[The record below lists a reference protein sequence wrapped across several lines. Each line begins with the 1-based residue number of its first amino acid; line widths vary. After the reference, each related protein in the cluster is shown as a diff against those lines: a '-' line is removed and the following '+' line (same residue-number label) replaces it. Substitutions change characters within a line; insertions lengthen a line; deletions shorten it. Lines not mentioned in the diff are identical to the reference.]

1 MVSWKMCCRVKGH
14 SSVYCS
20 TTRYCLRFVCRSLSC
35 KATVMSPLKW
45 IKLVLCLKNLP
56 THSFLP
62 VWCKP
67 NEQGAE
73 KLDFRLLEIISML
86 IANSCRAAQWCS
98 IYGTVSRKD
107 WTRHATTFFV
117 LWRSFVLYSGHI
129 YTLNIQTL
137 KGAGHEW
144 RHHIAHEE
152 WFQTQ
157 PLCKTLLW

>member
-20 TTRYCLRFVCRSLSC
+20 TTRYCLRFVCRSLSCC

-86 IANSCRAAQWCS
+86 MANSCRAAQWCS

-107 WTRHATTFFV
+107 WTRHATTFLFCGG
-117 LWRSFVLYSGHI
+117 VLYYIMDIFTRSTFRHW
-129 YTLNIQTL
+129 
-137 KGAGHEW
+137 KGRAMNGG
-144 RHHIAHEE
+144 
-152 WFQTQ
+152 T
-157 PLCKTLLW
+157 T